1 MRINIKEIINDTTEK
16 SKHWLAEAVEGQVLD
31 NDEKNGNESEP
42 DETPSDIAEKE
53 ILPEIREEVE
63 ALNEAEAS
71 PPAAEAAE
79 EVKESDE
86 QDNFYEDEESEETKE
101 SEPFEE
107 GREEVSHS
115 ERIDAAEE
123 ESHEEENFA
132 EPEVEHEVESKAEP
146 EIEPETEEEQ
156 EREQPETATEDSS
169 ADREAPEEA
178 SVEALQEKT
187 ESRKKYAGVA
197 GIVLAFVL
205 LLTGTFAYMTMVPKT
220 VNAVINGKE
229 QEIETK
235 EYTIEGFLEEEGI
248 GFCDE
253 DYISMP
259 LTTYLY
265 DGISFEIV
273 HATDFKVTAD
283 GKTKKYKSLCKTV
296 GEALKDCN
304 IKVGRIDI
312 VQPGLKEML
321 TDNMK
326 VVVKRVIIKKQ
337 TVKEDIP
344 FKTVE
349 KEDSSLDE
357 GSKKVIQKG
366 KKGKAKV
373 TYEIKYIDGKEAS
386 RKKVAKKIIIP
397 STEKI
402 VAKGTRISIDG
413 QSYSR
418 RLVVKAYSYTGG
430 GRTAMGT
437 QARVGE
443 IAVDPSVIPLGTNVY
458 IEGVGPRRA
467 EDTGGNIKGN
477 TIDIYMNTQSECIS
491 WGVRYV
497 TIYIQ

>member
-16 SKHWLAEAVEGQVLD
+16 NKHWLAEAVEGQTSG
-31 NDEKNGNESEP
+31 NDEKKGNESES
-42 DETPSDIAEKE
+42 DETLSDIAEEE
-53 ILPEIREEVE
+53 ILSEIREEVE
-63 ALNEAEAS
+63 ALNEVEIS
-71 PPAAEAAE
+71 LSAAE
-79 EVKESDE
+79 EAKEFDE
-86 QDNFYEDEESEETKE
+86 QDDFYENEESEETKE
-101 SEPFEE
+101 SGPFEE
-107 GREEVSHS
+107 EREEVSYS

-123 ESHEEENFA
+123 EFHEEEISAELNV
-132 EPEVEHEVESKAEP
+132 EPEVESKV
-146 EIEPETEEEQ
+146 EPETEAKSEQ
-156 EREQPETATEDSS
+156 EQPEEDSENL
-169 ADREAPEEA
+169 ADRETPEEA
-178 SVEALQEKT
+178 SLEALQEKT
-187 ESRKKYAGVA
+187 ESRKKYAGIA

-205 LLTGTFAYMTMVPKT
+205 LMTGTFAYMTMVPKT

-273 HATDFKVTAD
+273 HATDFQVTAD

-312 VQPGLKEML
+312 VKPGSKEML

-337 TVKEDIP
+337 IVKEDIP
-344 FKTVE
+344 FKIVE
-349 KEDSSLDE
+349 KEDPSLDE

-366 KKGKAKV
+366 KNGKAKV

-386 RKKVAKKIIIP
+386 RKKVAKKVITP
-397 STEKI
+397 ATEKI

-418 RLVVKAYSYTGG
+418 KLVVKAYSYTGG

>member
-16 SKHWLAEAVEGQVLD
+16 NKHWLAEAVEGQTSG
-31 NDEKNGNESEP
+31 NDEKKGNESES
-42 DETPSDIAEKE
+42 DETLSDIAEEAKE
-53 ILPEIREEVE
+53 F
-63 ALNEAEAS
+63 
-71 PPAAEAAE
+71 
-79 EVKESDE
+79 DE
-86 QDNFYEDEESEETKE
+86 QDDFYENEESEETKE
-101 SEPFEE
+101 SGPFEE
-107 GREEVSHS
+107 EREEVSYS

-123 ESHEEENFA
+123 ETSAELNV
-132 EPEVEHEVESKAEP
+132 EPEVESKV
-146 EIEPETEEEQ
+146 EPETEAKSEQ
-156 EREQPETATEDSS
+156 EQPEEDSENL
-169 ADREAPEEA
+169 ADRETPEEA
-178 SVEALQEKT
+178 SLEALQEKT
-187 ESRKKYAGVA
+187 ESRKKYAGIA

-205 LLTGTFAYMTMVPKT
+205 LMTGTFVYMTMVPKT

-235 EYTIEGFLEEEGI
+235 EYTIEEFLEEEGI

-273 HATDFKVTAD
+273 HATDFQVTAD

-312 VQPGLKEML
+312 VKPGSKEML

-366 KKGKAKV
+366 KNGKAKV

-386 RKKVAKKIIIP
+386 RKKVAKKVITP
-397 STEKI
+397 ATEKI

-418 RLVVKAYSYTGG
+418 KLVVKAYSYTGG

>member
-16 SKHWLAEAVEGQVLD
+16 NKHWLAEAVEGQAPG
-31 NDEKNGNESEP
+31 NDGKKKNESEP

-53 ILPEIREEVE
+53 ILPETREEDE
-63 ALNEAEAS
+63 ILNEAEMS
-71 PPAAEAAE
+71 PSEAE
-79 EVKESDE
+79 EAEESDE
-86 QDNFYEDEESEETKE
+86 QDGLYEEEESEETKDSE
-101 SEPFEE
+101 SFEE
-107 GREEVSHS
+107 EKEEVSYR
-115 ERIDAAEE
+115 EKIDTAEE
-123 ESHEEENFA
+123 ESHEEETAA
-132 EPEVEHEVESKAEP
+132 EPKV
-146 EIEPETEEEQ
+146 EPETEAKSEQ
-156 EREQPETATEDSS
+156 EQPEAEAENSVDRGTA
-169 ADREAPEEA
+169 EEA
-178 SVEALQEKT
+178 SVEELQEKT
-187 ESRKKYAGVA
+187 EPRKKYAGIA

-220 VNAVINGKE
+220 VNTVINGEE

-248 GFCDE
+248 EFCNE

-312 VQPGLKEML
+312 VQPGQKEML

-326 VVVKRVIIKKQ
+326 VVVKRVVIKKQ

-386 RKKVAKKIIIP
+386 RKKVAKKVITP
-397 STEKI
+397 ATEKI

-418 RLVVKAYSYTGG
+418 KLVVKAYSYTGG